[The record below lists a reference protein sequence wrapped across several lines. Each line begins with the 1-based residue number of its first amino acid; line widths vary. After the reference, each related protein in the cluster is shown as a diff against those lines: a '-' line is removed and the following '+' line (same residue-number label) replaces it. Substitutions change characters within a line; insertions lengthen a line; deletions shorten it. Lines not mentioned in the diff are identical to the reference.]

1 MLVNTIIVLFLLIAI
16 KYSFKYK
23 FIQIRGFR
31 KLRKDLKRN
40 NTYQTFL
47 VSLGSHIGTGNIVGV
62 STCLILGGSGTVF
75 WMWIYTVFSSV
86 FSYIENILSLKSRE
100 KIDGEYRSGTS
111 FYIYK
116 YLNKKTLA
124 ALFSIIL
131 ILTNTILF
139 QEIQVNTISETMIY
153 SFGFNKILSLI
164 IILMFTIFF
173 IFRGTKMIVKLEEV
187 IVPIMMISYLVISL
201 VVIILNINLIPN
213 IIVEIISNAL
223 NIKDASLAMIIH
235 TATLGMKRSL
245 FSNEAGLG
253 TIPSISGMS
262 EVSYASSQARIQVFG
277 VFVDTFFCTLT
288 AFMIMIFNIDLNN
301 LDGCELII
309 KMFESIF
316 QDIGKYVG
324 TFFLIAFALATL
336 ISQFYLGESNMFFI
350 TRKLKVGKEES
361 FKLIHKGLF
370 IIGIICGVFLNTNQ
384 IFEIIDYTLI
394 ILGVINIYSIIKIIN
409 KNKDII
415 YDEKFS
421 L

>member
-1 MLVNTIIVLFLLIAI
+1 MLVNVIIILFLLIGI
-16 KYSFKYK
+16 VFSFKYK
-23 FIQIRGFR
+23 FIHLKGF
-31 KLRKDLKRN
+31 KELGKDLKRN

-75 WMWIYTVFSSV
+75 WMWFFTFFSSV

-116 YLNKKTLA
+116 YLNNKKIA

-153 SFGFNKILSLI
+153 AFGINKILSLI
-164 IILMFTIFF
+164 IILTFSIFL
-173 IFRGTKMIVKLEEV
+173 IFRGTKIIVKLEEV
-187 IVPIMMISYLVISL
+187 IVPFMMIAYLVISL
-201 VVIILNINLIPN
+201 VVIIFNINMIPQ
-213 IIVEIISNAL
+213 IILEILTNAWDV
-223 NIKDASLAMIIH
+223 KKVSLSMIIYI
-235 TATLGMKRSL
+235 ATLGMKRSL

-262 EVSYASSQARIQVFG
+262 EVSQASSQARIQVFG
-277 VFVDTFFCTLT
+277 VFIDTFFCTLT
-288 AFMIMIFNIDLNN
+288 ALMIIIFNIDLHN
-301 LDGCELII
+301 LGGCELII

-316 QDIGKYVG
+316 HGIGMYIGV
-324 TFFLIAFALATL
+324 FFLIAFALATL

-350 TRKLKVGKEES
+350 TRKLKIGNETKL
-361 FKLIHKGLF
+361 KLIHKILF
-370 IIGIICGVFLNTNQ
+370 VVGIICGVYLKTNQ
-384 IFEIIDYTLI
+384 IFEIIDYTLM
-394 ILGVINIYSIIKIIN
+394 ILGIINLYSIIKITNIN
-409 KNKDII
+409 KNII

-421 L
+421 